1 VKGSC
6 ALPLV
11 IVTVATMRVAD
22 GRDARGADPEISK
35 TELKEEELASLLPWG
50 LGTVIETFANT
61 LDEIIS
67 ETMDEWN
74 LTPEKKASVGRAG
87 RRCTPEA
94 DVGVVVVDDEPPV
107 WNISWNDI
115 FGEADAE
122 RACPSPSS
130 PSPSPRSTLSSALA
144 RPATPPRHQTG
155 DGDVA
160 ALQKELRRSKK
171 QNEHLKKKISGLQE
185 QLDRALPREAGDGGV
200 TADEH
205 VTLRMQIEHLLAQK
219 CTLGYENDSLR
230 RENQRLCELV
240 DYFLGGAAGDCEE
253 IDEED
258 QTSSSADSLIAW

>member
-1 VKGSC
+1 
-6 ALPLV
+6 
-11 IVTVATMRVAD
+11 MRVAD
-22 GRDARGADPEISK
+22 GRDARGAHPEISK
-35 TELKEEELASLLPWG
+35 TDRRSREEEELASLLPWG
-50 LGTVIETFANT
+50 LGAVIETFANT
-61 LDEIIS
+61 LDEIIC

-74 LTPEKKASVGRAG
+74 LTPEKKASGRAG

-94 DVGVVVVDDEPPV
+94 DVDDEAVGVVDVDDEPPV
-107 WNISWNDI
+107 WNISWNDV

-130 PSPSPRSTLSSALA
+130 SSPTSTLSSALA
-144 RPATPPRHQTG
+144 RPATPPRQQTG

-171 QNEHLKKKISGLQE
+171 QNEHLKKKILGLQE
-185 QLDRALPREAGDGGV
+185 QLDRALPRDARDGGV

-240 DYFLGGAAGDCEE
+240 DYFLGSSGDG
-253 IDEED
+253 EED
-258 QTSSSADSLIAW
+258 ELEDQSSSSSADSMAW